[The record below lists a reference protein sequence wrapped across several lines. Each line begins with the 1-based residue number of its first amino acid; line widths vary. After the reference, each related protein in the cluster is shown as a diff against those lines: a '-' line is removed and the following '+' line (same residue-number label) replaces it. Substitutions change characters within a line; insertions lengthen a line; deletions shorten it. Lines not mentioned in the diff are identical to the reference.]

1 MLVESTFI
9 ELLKIYFG
17 LGWPSSVLEIVSVTK
32 VKKKNIT
39 VLFYFIDCKNE
50 KQTYYLE
57 NDQLKDDIYGQHLFL

>member
-17 LGWPSSVLEIVSVTK
+17 LGCPSSVLEIVSVTK
-32 VKKKNIT
+32 VKKNMT
-39 VLFYFIDCKNE
+39 VLFYYIDCKNE